1 MTLNP
6 NYIIDEKNNKIGVML
21 DINTYE
27 KLLNIVEDK
36 LFINIMEKQKS
47 DTLSRDEALEFYKS
61 LKNENWVW
69 KKIFKRTF

>member
-61 LKNENWVW
+61 LKNEN
-69 KKIFKRTF
+69 